1 MHRPSV
7 QSDTNICPYCW
18 THLPIRLCQKGD
30 NAGRRFLMNNDLH
43 PGSKT
48 YWHFWTHEESTL
60 YGISPAASLS
70 PSFPANPMHAPLVSA
85 SALPPTS
92 ASAAQ
97 LLSSTSPSLR
107 CRECP
112 STRVSSQCKSHR
124 CKEHCIILN
133 NGSCP
138 VKKHHPSFMSQRQR
152 RKANIPAPARPPK
165 SVPPL
170 SAAELSILDG
180 ISDSNSFQWDY
191 GPALQRA
198 HIDQPALYLDQALR
212 RHLSPTLTPPP
223 LSWDPLPASPEQDID
238 EREAREL
245 RLAMELSL
253 TSTAEP
259 SSIAGPSHPS
269 IASPS
274 QPSASTST
282 PMSTSTPTSQ
292 RRAQAASVATRTTL
306 PKPRITT
313 QLNPM
318 WMSQASGTRPA
329 NDTFNT
335 RQPAV
340 RRVAVDPS
348 TVRRFTLIYWDA
360 DAKSPKIFGV
370 TECPSWPEFRLS
382 ESTDMLGLLGTHL
395 SAVEYYDVRFRLWT
409 RVNLD
414 YTHILTQN
422 TYLLLRRVGVSGLDE
437 SKMIDHLVNLPGPQ
451 HIRYN
456 LPAERNAVREKI
468 KACRHKPRHVSDDEG
483 SELEVSEVFI
493 KSEQG
498 LETTR
503 LSLRI
508 PTERATDYICLDID
522 SAPSSLPSTSSRSSR
537 STTPSTTPT
546 TPIESS
552 SPIPIPRKWP
562 SGVYTVDMAN
572 GFLSMETPELDHL
585 PIATRFQRVFKTDS
599 PYKART
605 YSDARLCWSRGP
617 QGLRASAL
625 DAGKTEA
632 GLWSVYAAQVPLKK

>member
-30 NAGRRFLMNNDLH
+30 NAGRRFLM
-43 PGSKT
+43 
-48 YWHFWTHEESTL
+48 
-60 YGISPAASLS
+60 
-70 PSFPANPMHAPLVSA
+70 
-85 SALPPTS
+85 
-92 ASAAQ
+92 
-97 LLSSTSPSLR
+97 
-107 CRECP
+107 
-112 STRVSSQCKSHR
+112 CKSHR

-152 RKANIPAPARPPK
+152 RKANVPAPACPSK

-180 ISDSNSFQWDY
+180 ISGSNSFQWDY
-191 GPALQRA
+191 GPALQRT

-212 RHLSPTLTPPP
+212 RHLSPTLTPPQ
-223 LSWDPLPASPEQDID
+223 LSWDPLPASPEQDVD
-238 EREAREL
+238 AREAREL

-253 TSTAEP
+253 ASTAEP
-259 SSIAGPSHPS
+259 SSIAGLSQPSPT
-269 IASPS
+269 ARPS

-282 PMSTSTPTSQ
+282 LTSTSTPTSQ

-313 QLNPM
+313 QLNPT

-340 RRVAVDPS
+340 CRAAVDPS

-360 DAKSPKIFGV
+360 IFGV
-370 TECPSWPEFRLS
+370 TECPSWPEFQLS
-382 ESTDMLGLLGTHL
+382 ESTDTLELLSTHL

-409 RVNLD
+409 RVNID
-414 YTHILTQN
+414 YTHILTEN

-456 LPAERNAVREKI
+456 LPAEREAVREKI
-468 KACRHKPRHVSDDEG
+468 KARHHKSRHVSDDEG

-493 KSEQG
+493 KSEPG
-498 LETTR
+498 LQTER
-503 LSLRI
+503 PSLRI
-508 PTERATDYICLDID
+508 RTGSTPDYICLDVD
-522 SAPSSLPSTSSRSSR
+522 SAPSSLPSASFRSSCSSR

-552 SPIPIPRKWP
+552 LPIPIPCKWP
-562 SGVYTVDMAN
+562 SGAYTVDMAN
-572 GFLSMETPELDHL
+572 GFLTIEAPEVGHL

-605 YSDARLCWSRGP
+605 YSDARLHWSWGP
-617 QGLRASAL
+617 QELHASAL
-625 DAGKTEA
+625 EAGKTEA
-632 GLWSVYAAQVPLKK
+632 GFTAFQMSVDQGLVYPVGRHRPTLR

>member
-1 MHRPSV
+1 MHCPSV
-7 QSDTNICPYCW
+7 QSDNNVCPYCW

-30 NAGRRFLMNNDLH
+30 NAGRRFLM
-43 PGSKT
+43 T

-85 SALPPTS
+85 PAVPSTS
-92 ASAAQ
+92 ASTAQ

-152 RKANIPAPARPPK
+152 RKANVPAPARPSK

-170 SAAELSILDG
+170 SADELSILDG

-198 HIDQPALYLDQALR
+198 HINQPALYLDQALR
-212 RHLSPTLTPPP
+212 RHLSPALTPPP
-223 LSWDPLPASPEQDID
+223 LSWDPLPASPEQDVNV
-238 EREAREL
+238 REAREL
-245 RLAMELSL
+245 QLAMELSL
-253 TSTAEP
+253 ASTAEP
-259 SSIAGPSHPS
+259 SSMAGLSQSSPM
-269 IASPS
+269 ARPS
-274 QPSASTST
+274 QPLASTST
-282 PMSTSTPTSQ
+282 PTPSSQ

-313 QLNPM
+313 QLNPT

-335 RQPAV
+335 RQPAL
-340 RRVAVDPS
+340 RRAAVDPS
-348 TVRRFTLIYWDA
+348 T

-382 ESTDMLGLLGTHL
+382 ESTDTLGLLSTHL

-409 RVNLD
+409 RVNID

-456 LPAERNAVREKI
+456 LPAERDTVCEKI
-468 KACRHKPRHVSDDEG
+468 KARRHKPRHVSDDEG

-493 KSEQG
+493 KSEPG

-503 LSLRI
+503 PSLRI
-508 PTERATDYICLDID
+508 LTERATDYICLDID
-522 SAPSSLPSTSSRSSR
+522 SAPSSLPSASSRSSRSSR

-546 TPIESS
+546 TPIESL

-562 SGVYTVDMAN
+562 SGTYTVDMAN
-572 GFLSMETPELDHL
+572 GFLRMEAPELGHL

-605 YSDARLCWSRGP
+605 YSDARTACHC
-617 QGLRASAL
+617 A
-625 DAGKTEA
+625 
-632 GLWSVYAAQVPLKK
+632 